1 VQNEENNRNQQRVE
15 RESLPTGEAIGD
27 DPSYLES
34 RNPLSQLSRFSKAL
48 SPYYLAISV
57 GFSFLGSLWGV
68 YSQIISTINKRE
80 QIIIDKI
87 DAKYQ
92 IPFYK
97 LDEHDRSIQ
106 DHEKRLRDIENYSS
120 APRRRK

>member
-1 VQNEENNRNQQRVE
+1 MANEENNRNQQRME
-15 RESLPTGEAIGD
+15 RESLSTGEANRD
-27 DPSYLES
+27 NASDSES
-34 RNPLSQLSRFSKAL
+34 RNPLSQLSRFSKVL

-87 DAKYQ
+87 DSKYQ
-92 IPFYK
+92 IPFHD
-97 LDEHDRSIQ
+97 LDENKEILK
-106 DHEKRLRDIENYSS
+106 DHEQRIRDLEYFSA